1 MQGTNGLSQQERVDS
16 GPKGGSM
23 RKRVSMIVA
32 GFALVLSACGSSS
45 ADTTPSPQAPIT
57 IGVSV
62 SLSGDFST
70 DGKALE
76 QGYDLWM
83 QDVNKKG
90 GLLGHQVTMKYVDDA
105 SSQQQVVTNY
115 TSLITQ
121 DKVALVFGPSSS
133 LLTIPASTVTD
144 RFGYAF
150 PEPAGGGPAVFT
162 RGLKSIFF
170 VQPAAV
176 EDNLVSYTKWLLGL
190 PSGQRPKTAAYATQD
205 DPFTQPQVDK
215 AKGLLEAG
223 GITAASYKVYPAE
236 ATSWDSLALTVVNSK
251 ADVVILGTQEPD
263 AVAFI
268 KVFQQQHYNPKSL
281 IETTGPDQGKDF
293 ADKVGAATEGVMV
306 PAGWTAAATAYG
318 NSQFVSEFIAKYGG
332 KAGDISAD
340 ADEAYSVGQVVER
353 VATRSNSIENSKLIT
368 ALHSGTYQTI
378 QGPMSFD
385 STGKPQGGV
394 GVYIEQW
401 QSGQAVFVY
410 PPTVAGSNKPEYPK
424 PNWP

>member
-1 MQGTNGLSQQERVDS
+1 
-16 GPKGGSM
+16 M
-23 RKRVSMIVA
+23 RKPVSMIVA

-45 ADTTPSPQAPIT
+45 ANVTTSPQAPIT

-62 SLSGDFST
+62 SLSGDFSA

-105 SSQQQVVTNY
+105 SSQAQVVTNY
-115 TSLITQ
+115 TNLITQ
-121 DKVALVFGPSSS
+121 DKVALVFGPFSS

-144 RFGYAF
+144 RYGYAF
-150 PEPAGGGPAVFT
+150 PEPAGGGPKVFD

-215 AKGLLEAG
+215 AKSLLEAG
-223 GITAASYKVYPAE
+223 GITTPSGGYKVYPAE
-236 ATSWDSLALTVVNSK
+236 TTDFTPIALQMIHAN

-281 IETTGPDQGKDF
+281 VETTGPDQGKDF

-306 PAGWTAAATAYG
+306 PAGWTPDATAYG
-318 NSQFVSEFIAKYGG
+318 NSQFVSEFLAKYGG

-340 ADEAYSVGQVVER
+340 AAEAYSVGQVVEQAAR
-353 VATRSNSIENSKLIT
+353 KANSIENSKLIT

-385 STGKPQGGV
+385 SAGKPQGGV

-410 PPTVAGSNKPEYPK
+410 PPTVAGTRKPEYPK
-424 PNWP
+424 PNWPS

>member
-1 MQGTNGLSQQERVDS
+1 
-16 GPKGGSM
+16 M
-23 RKRVSMIVA
+23 RKPVSMIVA
-32 GFALVLSACGSSS
+32 GFALVLSACGSST
-45 ADTTPSPQAPIT
+45 ANTTASPQAPIT

-62 SLSGDFST
+62 SLSGDYSS

-90 GLLGHQVTMKYVDDA
+90 GLLGHQVSMKYVDDA

-115 TSLITQ
+115 TTLINQ
-121 DKVALVFGPSSS
+121 DHVALVFGPFSS

-144 RFGYAF
+144 RYGYAF
-150 PEPAGGGPAVFT
+150 PEPAGGGPAVFN

-176 EDNLVSYTKWLLGL
+176 EDNLVSYTKWLLAL
-190 PSGQRPKTAAYATQD
+190 PTGQRPKTAAYATQD

-215 AKGLLEAG
+215 AKALLEAG
-223 GITAASYKVYPAE
+223 GITTPSGGYKVYPAE
-236 ATSWDSLALTVVNSK
+236 ATSWDAIALQMIHAN
-251 ADVVILGTQEPD
+251 ADVVILGTQIAD

-268 KVFQQQHYNPKSL
+268 KVFQQQHFNPKSL

-293 ADKVGAATEGVMV
+293 SDKVGSADEGVMV
-306 PAGWTAAATAYG
+306 PAGWTSGATAYG

-332 KAGDISAD
+332 TAGGISAD
-340 ADEAYSVGQVVER
+340 AAEAYSVGQVVEQ
-353 VATRSNSIENSKLIT
+353 AAKKANSIENSKLIT

-410 PPTVAGSNKPEYPK
+410 PPTVAGTNKPEYPK

>member
-1 MQGTNGLSQQERVDS
+1 
-16 GPKGGSM
+16 M
-23 RKRVSMIVA
+23 RKPVSMVLS
-32 GFALVLSACGSSS
+32 GFALVLSACGNSS
-45 ADTTPSPQAPIT
+45 ASTNASPQAPIT

-62 SLSGDFST
+62 SLSGDFSG
-70 DGKALE
+70 DGKALQ
-76 QGYDLWM
+76 QGYDLWA

-121 DKVALVFGPSSS
+121 DKVALVFGPFSS

-144 RFGYAF
+144 RYGYAF
-150 PEPAGGGPAVFT
+150 PEPAGGGPKVFE
-162 RGLKSIFF
+162 RGLHSIFF

-223 GITAASYKVYPAE
+223 GVTTASYQVYPAE
-236 ATSWDSLALTVVNSK
+236 ATSWDSLALKVVNSK
-251 ADVVILGTQEPD
+251 ADVAILGTQEPD

-293 ADKVGAATEGVMV
+293 SDKVGAATEGVMV
-306 PAGWTAAATAYG
+306 PAGWTPDAKAYG
-318 NSQFVSEFIAKYGG
+318 NSQFVSEFVAKYSVKPGE
-332 KAGDISAD
+332 ISAD
-340 ADEAYSVGQVVER
+340 AAEAYSVGQVVEQAAR
-353 VATRSNSIENSKLIT
+353 KANSIENPKLIT

-385 STGKPQGGV
+385 SAGKPQGGV

-410 PPTVAGSNKPEYPK
+410 PPTVAGTRKPEYPK
-424 PNWP
+424 PNWPS

>member
-1 MQGTNGLSQQERVDS
+1 
-16 GPKGGSM
+16 
-23 RKRVSMIVA
+23 
-32 GFALVLSACGSSS
+32 
-45 ADTTPSPQAPIT
+45 
-57 IGVSV
+57 
-62 SLSGDFST
+62 
-70 DGKALE
+70 
-76 QGYDLWM
+76 
-83 QDVNKKG
+83 
-90 GLLGHQVTMKYVDDA
+90 
-105 SSQQQVVTNY
+105 
-115 TSLITQ
+115 
-121 DKVALVFGPSSS
+121 
-133 LLTIPASTVTD
+133 LTIPASTVTD
-144 RFGYAF
+144 RYGYAF
-150 PEPAGGGPAVFT
+150 PEPAGGGPAVFN

-215 AKGLLEAG
+215 AKALLEAG
-223 GITAASYKVYPAE
+223 GITTPSGGYKVYPAE
-236 ATSWDSLALTVVNSK
+236 TTDFTPIALQMIHANG
-251 ADVVILGTQEPD
+251 DVVILGTQIPD

-268 KVFQQQHYNPKSL
+268 KIFQQQHYNPKSL

-293 ADKVGAATEGVMV
+293 SDKVGSADEGVMV
-306 PAGWTAAATAYG
+306 PAGWTSGATAYG

-332 KAGDISAD
+332 TAGGISAD
-340 ADEAYSVGQVVER
+340 AAEAYSVGQVVEQ
-353 VATRSNSIENSKLIT
+353 AAKKANSIENAKLIT

-410 PPTVAGSNKPEYPK
+410 PPTVAGSNKPEFPK